1 MAGKADTGASLWRS
15 VMSTLAPHQ
24 SHASVTWHSGG
35 GNARLGKLVTLVK
48 RITLIED
55 PSEILNTF
63 VAGMRDIYGVR
74 TYISLS
80 TQGLGRG
87 QFRVRRA
94 WTDTGAE
101 LFPGGENDQS
111 LPVRTGGVI
120 QDLIDEPYPRI
131 AMLSPLRNDPVFG
144 DHLAQQRSAIA
155 VPVFVGQDVTQWV
168 VIMDQ
173 SPDAFSPEDIDNL
186 LIRVNTLALLS
197 ENKRIARQLTEANAQ
212 IRDEMNRIAQI
223 QRALIPQVLP
233 TIPGVSFAARYLT
246 YDTAG
251 GDYYDVF
258 PLSNKAGKPPGFDGS
273 PFGFV
278 MADASGHGP
287 SAAVLVAMVHA
298 MLYAY
303 PADPTNPSE
312 MLTHL
317 NDHLVSKGLLGTFM
331 TAFMGFYHPKSRLLK
346 FANAGHPPAILKAGL
361 GLTQELQTQDGFP
374 LGIIGGSPYDNIEVQ
389 LEPEQTLLLYTD
401 GIIDSQNRK
410 GDAFGTR
417 GLLKALQ
424 RCPGDPDCI
433 ISTGFDALVKHEA
446 GLRPIDDQT
455 MLVMQV
461 S

>member
-1 MAGKADTGASLWRS
+1 
-15 VMSTLAPHQ
+15 MSTLTTRK
-24 SHASVTWHSGG
+24 SHASVTWHSSESNG
-35 GNARLGKLVTLVK
+35 RLRRLVDLVK
-48 RITLIED
+48 RLTQIEE
-55 PSEILNTF
+55 PSRIIDSF
-63 VAGMRDIYGVR
+63 VEGMRDIYGSR
-74 TYISLS
+74 TFISL
-80 TQGLGRG
+80 TTEGLGAG
-87 QFRVRRA
+87 QYRIRRA
-94 WTDTGAE
+94 FVDAGAD
-101 LFPGGENDQS
+101 LFPIVDDDDVTDATV
-111 LPVRTGGVI
+111 PVRAGGVI
-120 QDLIDEPYPRI
+120 SEMISEPYPRL
-131 AMLSPLRNDPVFG
+131 AVLSPVTNDPVFG
-144 DHLAQQRSAIA
+144 DHLALQRSALA

-168 VIMDQ
+168 VVMDQ
-173 SPDAFSPEDIDNL
+173 NPDAFSPQDIDNL
-186 LIRVNTLALLS
+186 LIRANTLVLLS
-197 ENKRIARQLTEANAQ
+197 ENKRIAQRLKAANEQ

-233 TIPGVSFAARYLT
+233 AIPGVSFGARYLT

-251 GDYYDVF
+251 GDYYDIF
-258 PLSNKAGKPPGFDGS
+258 PLNAKAGKRAGFDGS

-287 SAAVLVAMVHA
+287 SAAVLMAMVHA

-303 PADPTNPSE
+303 PSCPDNPSE
-312 MLTHL
+312 MLSHL
-317 NDHLVSKGLLGTFM
+317 NDHLVAKGLSGTFM
-331 TAFMGFYHPKSRLLK
+331 TAFMGFYDPKSRLLK

-374 LGIIGGSPYDNIEVQ
+374 LGIISDAPFDNVEVQ

-410 GDAFGTR
+410 GEAFGTK
-417 GLLKALQ
+417 GLMKALQ

-433 ISTGFDALVKHEA
+433 IQTGFDALVKHEA

>member
-1 MAGKADTGASLWRS
+1 
-15 VMSTLAPHQ
+15 MSTLSPRQ
-24 SHASVTWHSGG
+24 PHASVTWHAGDS
-35 GNARLGKLVTLVK
+35 NAKLNKLVDLVK
-48 RITLIED
+48 RMTLID
-55 PSEILNTF
+55 DSSEILDTF
-63 VAGMRDIYGVR
+63 VTGMRDIYGAK

-80 TQGLGRG
+80 TAGLGRG

-94 WTDTGAE
+94 WSDTGVE
-101 LFPGGENDQS
+101 LFPVSADDES
-111 LPVRTGGVI
+111 LEVRAGGVI
-120 QDLIDEPYPRI
+120 QELIDEPYPRL
-131 AMLSPLRNDPVFG
+131 ALLSPVLKDPVFG
-144 DHLAQQRSAIA
+144 DHLSMQRSAIA
-155 VPVFVGQDVTQWV
+155 VPVFVGHEVTQWV
-168 VIMDQ
+168 VVMDQ
-173 SPDAFSPEDIDNL
+173 DPAAFSPEDIDNL
-186 LIRVNTLALLS
+186 LIRVNTLVLLS
-197 ENKRIARQLTEANAQ
+197 ENKRIARQLQMANAQ

-233 TIPGVSFAARYLT
+233 TIPGLSFAARYLT

-258 PLSNKAGKPPGFDGS
+258 PLNAKENKPLGFDGA

-287 SAAVLVAMVHA
+287 SAAVLMAMVHA

-303 PADPTNPSE
+303 PANPENPSE
-312 MLTHL
+312 LLSHL

-331 TAFMGFYHPKSRLLK
+331 TAFMGFYYPKKRLLK
-346 FANAGHPPAILKAGL
+346 YANAGHPPAILKAGL
-361 GLTQELQTQDGFP
+361 GMTMELQTQDGFP
-374 LGIIGGSPYDNIEVQ
+374 LGIIANSPYDNVEMQ
-389 LEPEQTLLLYTD
+389 LEPEQTLLMYTD
-401 GIIDSQNRK
+401 GIIDSQNRR
-410 GDAFGTR
+410 GDAFGTK

-433 ISTGFDALVKHEA
+433 IQTGFDALVKHEA